1 MMEFETARRDVWE
14 RDGYRCQ
21 ECGLAVAR
29 RSGLLPNTH
38 HVVPK
43 AHGGGN
49 TSDNLITLCL
59 PCHVSK
65 RGHEFMLAKVR
76 ADQDPQYIKWYLWE
90 ISTNL
95 LALAN
100 AYDPRRPWSSSA
112 MTETITG
119 WQQALD
125 FVKDLL
131 KACVR
136 DGIGAG
142 EITVPRTF
150 NDEQREL
157 EEVITGLRIVWK
169 SHHVQRALDDAIA
182 AGESPLTTDYG
193 VPRRE
198 NT

>member
-1 MMEFETARRDVWE
+1 
-14 RDGYRCQ
+14 
-21 ECGLAVAR
+21 
-29 RSGLLPNTH
+29 
-38 HVVPK
+38 
-43 AHGGGN
+43 
-49 TSDNLITLCL
+49 
-59 PCHVSK
+59 
-65 RGHEFMLAKVR
+65 
-76 ADQDPQYIKWYLWE
+76 
-90 ISTNL
+90 
-95 LALAN
+95 
-100 AYDPRRPWSSSA
+100 

-131 KACVR
+131 KACAR